1 MQLPGLEEWC
11 TGRIPS
17 THAPCPANI
26 LHSCTGRCHFKDLP
40 REGGRSFLYLL
51 CPPTPCPDPGLAG
64 SSFASSDLL
73 SAHSPRPMTPTAVRR
88 TEFVPQAIPPSS
100 RSGDQSP
107 LPWASQVELVAKK
120 LPANAGDIRDADSI
134 PESGRSP
141 GGGYGNPLQYSCLE
155 NPMDRGTWWAIVHGV
170 TKSQT
175 PLSN

>member
-1 MQLPGLEEWC
+1 MHTHPLSRWMQLPGLEEWC

-107 LPWASQVELVAKK
+107 LPWASQVEWPSSKE
-120 LPANAGDIRDADSI
+120 STCQCT
-134 PESGRSP
+134 SGRRCGVDSL
-141 GGGYGNPLQYSCLE
+141 GQEDALE
-155 NPMDRGTWWAIVHGV
+155 
-170 TKSQT
+170 
-175 PLSN
+175 